1 MYVKGSDGGAYRA
14 APQIPANYGG
24 NAFTADEDQTAANQN
39 IEAEPLKKESDLPT
53 ATDKGGFAADDL
65 LLAGLILFFLT
76 SAEKDS
82 GKSAFMILILCRLL
96 FGS

>member
-1 MYVKGSDGGAYRA
+1 MYVKGTDGGTYRA

-39 IEAEPLKKESDLPT
+39 IEAEAFKKETDLPT

-65 LLAGLILFFLT
+65 FHFACELT
-76 SAEKDS
+76 CVHFRYENGFNF
-82 GKSAFMILILCRLL
+82 GKQCF
-96 FGS
+96 